1 MRFQRVLS
9 TLINPRVNPD
19 FSLFPDFFSIQ
30 EQRVLLQAA
39 LQRLDSTGSRRAQR
53 KRKQYAHSLDV
64 SDRSSLPLQE
74 IFLPEEFYEFEE
86 GHFDG
91 VIHNYREMHLMSW
104 PTSEFSGLSPI
115 LHRLHLLLP
124 SQDTQTHLLH
134 LASNG
139 EILPHVDNVEAS
151 GSWILGVSLGGDR
164 VLRMQHYS
172 DPERMFEVLLRS
184 GSVYIRKDTVRFQ
197 YKHSILKHRSTS
209 GAVVGDGQRL
219 SIMIRDRLSHN
230 SENKLPAPVI

>member
-1 MRFQRVLS
+1 
-9 TLINPRVNPD
+9 
-19 FSLFPDFFSIQ
+19 
-30 EQRVLLQAA
+30 
-39 LQRLDSTGSRRAQR
+39 
-53 KRKQYAHSLDV
+53 
-64 SDRSSLPLQE
+64 
-74 IFLPEEFYEFEE
+74 
-86 GHFDG
+86 
-91 VIHNYREMHLMSW
+91 MHLMSW

-115 LHRLHLLLP
+115 LHRLHSLLP

-139 EILPHVDNVEAS
+139 EILPHVDNVDAS

-164 VLRMQHYS
+164 VLRMQHCS

-184 GSVYIRKDTVRFQ
+184 GSVYIQKSVRSPPSYLFIYQYRHRDTVRFQ
-197 YKHSILKHRSTS
+197 YKHSILKHRSTG

-219 SIMIRDRLSHN
+219 SIMIRVCQEVPTYGAPFNMSIQDRLSHN